1 MNINY
6 TELITIAIPVY
17 ERTAF
22 FEEAFL
28 SSINQSIKC
37 PIIIVDNNS
46 SHNFFR
52 DYVQEYNTKYNLK
65 IKYIKNSTNLGVYGN
80 CNECIKLTS
89 TPFVTI
95 LHDDDA
101 LHPLFIEFSLNEIQK
116 GREYF
121 ACNAISQRVSLN
133 YLNEINYKE
142 ARCYRFRPSLFLLEG
157 LSPFPGIVF
166 RVNLALKI
174 GGFDEKGKVI
184 ADFDFWLRMSYISKC
199 YKTTTPLAYYRIS
212 DSQGTTDVYAKVVS
226 EVYSIR
232 KTLPYYKLLKYIS
245 IYRTFIFYKY
255 YRAQYSDNNEN
266 MNDIKDVSNE
276 LYNIFKKYESLEKWS
291 FFRIV
296 FRYTYRIVVWILIK
310 I

>member
-1 MNINY
+1 MVINY

-52 DYVQEYNTKYNLK
+52 DYVQEYNTKHNLN
-65 IKYIKNSTNLGVYGN
+65 IKYFKNSTNLGVYGN

-89 TPFVTI
+89 TPFITI

-121 ACNAISQRVSLN
+121 ACNAISQSGSLN
-133 YLNEINYKE
+133 YINEINYKE
-142 ARCYRFRPSLFLLEG
+142 ARCYRFRTSLFLLEG

-174 GGFDEKGKVI
+174 GGFDEKKILTG
-184 ADFDFWLRMSYISKC
+184 DYDFWVRMSYISKC

-212 DSQGTTDVYAKVVS
+212 DSQGTKDVYAEVVS
-226 EVYSIR
+226 EIYSIR
-232 KTLPYYKLLKYIS
+232 KKLPYYKLLKYIS
-245 IYRTFIFYKY
+245 LYKTFGFYKY
-255 YRAQYSDNNEN
+255 YMAHYSDNNEN
-266 MNDIKDVSNE
+266 MNDIRDVSNE
-276 LYNIFKKYESLEKWS
+276 LYNIFKKYESLEKWFCFS
-291 FFRIV
+291 VI
-296 FRYTYRIVVWILIK
+296 FRYASRMVLWMLIK